1 MRISAALALV
11 LMVVSA
17 VVLPAQAADGDSFLL
32 PGIDMRSIE
41 FMKKYIAD
49 WDVNVARSKTAADMR
64 ANVLK
69 QYPGLGMEFTLN
81 DRIATYFPATPA
93 AR

>member
-1 MRISAALALV
+1 MIPISILKKTGRSLRISAALALV

-41 FMKKYIAD
+41 FTVGAWCRY
-49 WDVNVARSKTAADMR
+49 
-64 ANVLK
+64 
-69 QYPGLGMEFTLN
+69 
-81 DRIATYFPATPA
+81 
-93 AR
+93 